1 MLYMHPAPTQEELK
15 MIRLALSAD
24 GHVNEPGDLW
34 TRNLPPALVDAGPR
48 VEVREGKIAMVVEGR
63 VIRRLAEAPPN
74 MEEGS
79 TTSLGGW
86 GQNDAVSRLKALE
99 EDGVSGEV
107 LYPTVTFFT
116 AYSIKNPDLQR
127 AVCEVYNDWLA
138 DAFADPHFAP
148 VAVLPSAQPDACV
161 KELERLAPRGVC
173 AGLLPAHSDDLPF
186 NRPEWEPLW
195 EAAAGL
201 GMSLSFHAG
210 SGRHQ
215 APIRGAGGAVANYV
229 ITCSGPIETAC
240 VLCASGILERHP
252 KLRVMLVECGAGWLA
267 WALDAMD
274 DAYREHQMFVNPKLA
289 ELPSHYFRRQG
300 GVTFQRDRVG
310 IENRIHTGDPCLMWG
325 SDYPH
330 PEGTYPKSREILEQD
345 FRDVPQDSI
354 DDITW
359 RNAARLYGL
368 VTPEGFP
375 TEK

>member
-1 MLYMHPAPTQEELK
+1 
-15 MIRLALSAD
+15 MIRLAISAD
-24 GHVNEPGDLW
+24 GHVNEPADLW
-34 TRNLPPALVDAGPR
+34 TQNLTPSLVEDGPR
-48 VEVREGKIAMVVEGR
+48 FEVRDGMIATVVEGR
-63 VIRRLAEAPPN
+63 VIRRLAEAPPG
-74 MEEGS
+74 MEEGGAAG
-79 TTSLGGW
+79 LGGW
-86 GQNDAVSRLKALE
+86 GQNDAPSRLAALAT
-99 EDGVSGEV
+99 DGVSGEV

-116 AYSIKNPDLQR
+116 AYSIKNPELQR

-138 DAFADPHFAP
+138 ETFADPNFAA
-148 VAVLPSAQPDACV
+148 VAVLPSAQPKACV
-161 KELERLAPRGVC
+161 TELERLAAKGVC

-186 NRPEWEPLW
+186 NRPDWEPLW

-201 GMSLSFHAG
+201 GMSLSFHVG

-229 ITCSGPIETAC
+229 ITCSGAIETAC
-240 VLCASGILERHP
+240 VLSASGILERHP
-252 KLRVMLVECGAGWLA
+252 TLRVVLVECGSGWLA

-274 DAYREHQMFVNPKLA
+274 DAYREHQMFVKPKLA

-310 IENRIHTGDPCLMWG
+310 IANRVHTGDQCLMWG

-330 PEGTYPKSREILEQD
+330 PEGTYPKSREILEEE
-345 FRDVPQDSI
+345 FSGVPQESI

-368 VTPEGFP
+368 ATPEGFSA
-375 TEK
+375 E